1 MFRRVRRYT
10 MCKMCGSDDV
20 VVNGE
25 DIALVCEKCKE
36 AAWVVADSVQA
47 DSWRVGIDD
56 YGVEEIEE
64 VVYE

>member
-1 MFRRVRRYT
+1 
-10 MCKMCGSDDV
+10 MCRICGSDDV

-25 DIALVCEKCKE
+25 DVAMVCEACKE
-36 AAWVVADSVQA
+36 EAWTAADAAQA

>member
-1 MFRRVRRYT
+1 
-10 MCKMCGSDDV
+10 MCRMCGSDDV
-20 VVNGE
+20 VVSGE

-36 AAWVVADSVQA
+36 VAWAVADSVQA
-47 DSWRVGIDD
+47 DAWRVGIDD

>member
-1 MFRRVRRYT
+1 
-10 MCKMCGSDDV
+10 V
-20 VVNGE
+20 VVSGE
-25 DIALVCEKCKE
+25 DIAMICEKCKE
-36 AAWVVADSVQA
+36 EAWTAADAAQA

>member
-1 MFRRVRRYT
+1 
-10 MCKMCGSDDV
+10 MCHMCGSDDV
-20 VVNGE
+20 VVDGE
-25 DIALVCEKCKE
+25 YVALVCEKCKE
-36 AAWVVADSVQA
+36 TAQAVADATHA

>member
-1 MFRRVRRYT
+1 
-10 MCKMCGSDDV
+10 MCGSDDV

>member
-1 MFRRVRRYT
+1 
-10 MCKMCGSDDV
+10 MCGSDDV
-20 VVNGE
+20 VVDGE
-25 DIALVCEKCKE
+25 YVALVCEKCKE
-36 AAWVVADSVQA
+36 TAQAVADATHA

>member
-1 MFRRVRRYT
+1 MFRVARRYK

-36 AAWVVADSVQA
+36 AAWVVADAVQA
-47 DSWRVGIDD
+47 DAWRVGIDD